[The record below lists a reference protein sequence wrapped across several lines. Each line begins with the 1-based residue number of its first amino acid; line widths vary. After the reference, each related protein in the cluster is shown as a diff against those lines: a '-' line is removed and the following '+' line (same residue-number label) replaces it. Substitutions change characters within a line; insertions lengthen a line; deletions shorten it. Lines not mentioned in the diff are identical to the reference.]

1 MCAING
7 FNFAAPDIIRQMNA
21 RTNHRG
27 PDQTNVLV
35 EEGISLGHNRLS
47 IIDLSVAAGMPMES
61 HDGRYVIV
69 YNGELYNYLALRDEL
84 AAGYPFRTA
93 SDTEVILAA
102 YARWG
107 VGALER
113 FNGMFAFA
121 VWDRQKKELT
131 VARDQAGIKP
141 LYYYWQDGR
150 FIFSSEIKAILEHP
164 AVPRR
169 LSAPAL
175 NHYLR
180 ALYVPG
186 PLTMFSG
193 INKLLPGQT
202 ARLKA
207 GELTIEPYCV
217 PSPAPALTG
226 SSGQMAEL
234 VARTIDEAV
243 RRQLVSDRPVGV
255 YLSGGID
262 SSVVLDAM
270 SRERSRIDTF
280 SVGYDLLP
288 GENADKFNQDFIQA
302 GRTARHYG
310 TRHHEVLVSPKD
322 VIELFEK
329 TVWHMDEPISKPNAI
344 AMMKLAHFVKPTAT
358 VVLGGDGGDELF
370 GGYDRYR
377 LSRYADIYQR
387 LVPGFVRRPLRR
399 SALLRQLD
407 TPAGIDR
414 YALFMFQKE
423 AAVERVL
430 KPPYFNGGGTHDFF
444 GQRFLPPG
452 RAQSFGDSF
461 MRADRQSWLVD
472 DSLALTDKMTMSGG
486 VEARVPFLDRA
497 VVELADRIPLKRKV
511 HLGEGK
517 AILKA
522 AYRHRLP
529 PELFGGVKRG
539 WYAPGA
545 KWLRRQEIYELASGL
560 LAPEYNR
567 ETADLFA
574 WGRLRHD
581 LAAHRQKQGYHATM
595 LYAVMTFQAWA
606 RAYRI
611 NI

>member
-358 VVLGGDGGDELF
+358 VVLGGDGGDEDADDGDELRETRED
-370 GGYDRYR
+370 GKRERVGHAQDDECQVHEDGDGQAEEQ
-377 LSRYADIYQR
+377 LSA
-387 LVPGFVRRPLRR
+387 RPLRQFPVDQFGLVVHVQ
-399 SALLRQLD
+399 ADVPGEEAAHPGDDPFLLHL
-407 TPAGIDR
+407 
-414 YALFMFQKE
+414 QKE
-423 AAVERVL
+423 CQDENDDEVEEE
-430 KPPYFNGGGTHDFF
+430 
-444 GQRFLPPG
+444 
-452 RAQSFGDSF
+452 
-461 MRADRQSWLVD
+461 
-472 DSLALTDKMTMSGG
+472 
-486 VEARVPFLDRA
+486 VEHRSRNPC
-497 VVELADRIPLKRKV
+497 
-511 HLGEGK
+511 GE
-517 AILKA
+517 
-522 AYRHRLP
+522 
-529 PELFGGVKRG
+529 E
-539 WYAPGA
+539 
-545 KWLRRQEIYELASGL
+545 Q
-560 LAPEYNR
+560 
-567 ETADLFA
+567 
-574 WGRLRHD
+574 
-581 LAAHRQKQGYHATM
+581 
-595 LYAVMTFQAWA
+595 
-606 RAYRI
+606 
-611 NI
+611 